1 MIVITEPNA
10 MYHLLSVVNASAER
24 YMILWAEQ
32 VFEHYERKQLPTT
45 LSFMSSD
52 VLDTWNATT
61 DDELTTELV
70 NKFFTELWDD
80 ELYVASAA
88 IDRVVNDTALARLL
102 LDKALAATEGAVER
116 GKSALLVLEATDG
129 DDQPADDK
137 DDKGEGP
144 SSREPTEGAT
154 QAALVPYDERL
165 LRLLSLRAIALQ
177 RLNLL
182 ETYGT
187 LAADPTWVEGVAP
200 TANVVENDTPVGE
213 NDEDDDPWADEDI
226 TVDSDDAAP
235 TPESQPQSSDPPI
248 SLSEFLISDPITS
261 AIRLVEQ
268 SRFTAVRTM
277 MLRHPDILFP
287 YRFIILDAI
296 PSFVPPQ
303 EYASLLPSLDY
314 ASNMEQVL
322 PAKTSPHDRADW
334 AETPEAQRVYSSFLN
349 EHYPGMHFSSQAI
362 IDPSSSP
369 YIARP
374 SPLSAKELSSWYAS
388 RIMHIDGQVGLT
400 DVALELVQ
408 HGASQGIPGL
418 DAIGEELSLLAR
430 LVYDTPGA
438 IAARDDA
445 KKWSLEKWRALDERA
460 VVRGYLARS
469 TQKTIADDIRR
480 LVVPYLYVL
489 EARSERAGQPDPELP
504 NRVLYDY
511 ILTGAT
517 LDLCASIFEGS
528 KPIAPTPSR
537 IVKDDEDLARLAL
550 ARLYGSEEL
559 GQWTTMSAIF
569 ECLPDW
575 PAPPPETV
583 EEGANSADTTL
594 SSLTSF
600 VQPSASRLHAA
611 PPEDLYIFFKPLPS
625 AALSRALD
633 ILDVHLECGEIL
645 ARWGVPA
652 PLAWF
657 LQSAGD
663 AKEQKSWATRM
674 ARRATLSLDEPL
686 PSRSSKDDGGVAKYT
701 ALLTDMLRLVG
712 PSSENARGAF
722 RLLGR
727 LEVTKIFFSGLL
739 STGSKLLLCLCD
751 STGVSL
757 ANLSLLS
764 AEFDVAKKF
773 LANASVRK
781 LNSKSIEEL
790 CLAASREFYDN
801 ASSGN
806 LHIGD
811 MKLAY
816 DWLVGLIARL
826 WCRLHPS
833 HFWISLLLALLSLPS
848 LPPLLQNV
856 DSLRP
861 PVEFA
866 VSMSNHNPHLG

>member
-1 MIVITEPNA
+1 
-10 MYHLLSVVNASAER
+10 
-24 YMILWAEQ
+24 
-32 VFEHYERKQLPTT
+32 
-45 LSFMSSD
+45 MSSD

-70 NKFFTELWDD
+70 NNFFTELWDD

-116 GKSALLVLEATDG
+116 GKSALLVLEAVDS
-129 DDQPADDK
+129 DDRPADEE

-144 SSREPTEGAT
+144 SSRKPTEGAT

-182 ETYGT
+182 ETYGV
-187 LAADPTWVEGVAP
+187 LAADPAWVQGVAP
-200 TANVVENDTPVGE
+200 PANVVKNEAPVEE
-213 NDEDDDPWADEDI
+213 NDEEDDPWADDDI
-226 TVDSDDAAP
+226 TSDTGEAAP
-235 TPESQPQSSDPPI
+235 TPELPPQSSDPPM

-268 SRFTAVRTM
+268 SRFTAVRTL
-277 MLRHPDILFP
+277 MLRHSDILFP

-314 ASNMEQVL
+314 ASNMEQGL
-322 PAKTSPHDRADW
+322 PVKQLPHDLADW
-334 AETPEAQRVYSSFLN
+334 VDTPEAQWVYTSFLN
-349 EHYPGMHFSSQAI
+349 EHYPDMHFSSQTI

-369 YIARP
+369 YTTRP
-374 SPLSAKELSSWYAS
+374 SPLSANELSSWYTS

-528 KPIAPTPSR
+528 KPIAPTASR

-594 SSLTSF
+594 SSLTTF

-611 PPEDLYIFFKPLPS
+611 PPEDLYLFFKPLPS

-645 ARWGVPA
+645 ARWGVPV

-686 PSRSSKDDGGVAKYT
+686 PSRPSKDDGGVAKYT

-739 STGSKLLLCLCD
+739 STGSKLLL
-751 STGVSL
+751 
-757 ANLSLLS
+757 
-764 AEFDVAKKF
+764 
-773 LANASVRK
+773 
-781 LNSKSIEEL
+781 
-790 CLAASREFYDN
+790 
-801 ASSGN
+801 
-806 LHIGD
+806 
-811 MKLAY
+811 
-816 DWLVGLIARL
+816 
-826 WCRLHPS
+826 
-833 HFWISLLLALLSLPS
+833 
-848 LPPLLQNV
+848 
-856 DSLRP
+856 
-861 PVEFA
+861 
-866 VSMSNHNPHLG
+866 